1 MAYDKEYRK
10 ERRQAIRE
18 DRKYQRSLRREER
31 AKKSAERQSRST
43 ENRRIY
49 DLIGSVGGLL
59 LGLALAFALSNPDRD
74 ISLFGLLDFLSN
86 APQFNLQDIQFIG
99 NLTQSGNWGFFNFL
113 RDFFNMLVNGLQGV
127 LNVGVILLNT
137 VSYFWTFVR
146 WVFIG

>member
-1 MAYDKEYRK
+1 MTYDKEYRK

-18 DRKYQRSLRREER
+18 DRKYQRNLKRQER
-31 AKKSAERQSRST
+31 AKKSADRQSRST

-49 DLIGSVGGLL
+49 DLIGSIGGLL
-59 LGLALAFALSNPDRD
+59 LALALVFALSNPNRE

-99 NLTQSGNWGFFNFL
+99 NLTQNGNWGFFNFF
-113 RDFFNMLVNGLQGV
+113 RDFINILVNGLQGL
-127 LNVGVILLNT
+127 LNVGVIVLNT